1 MNARG
6 MTLLEVMVALAVFAI
21 AGLAVM
27 KSACEHLS
35 ALNYLEQKTL
45 ATWVV
50 ENQLVQQKLE
60 NKWPGDSW
68 VEGDEQMAG
77 STWYW
82 RLSRGGHRRQQLPG
96 ARYGSAYRGQ
106 GREPGR
112 HDADLYQPMIQ
123 PFART
128 PRPARLAGF
137 TLLEMLVAIAIF
149 ASLSMGAYQVL
160 QGVLT
165 SDEVA
170 KRKELRLSELQLAF
184 TLLERD
190 VTQMVPRSGRIEGE
204 NNKVLLAASRFG
216 QQSDDW
222 GMAFMRSGWLN
233 PDGMLPRSHLQR
245 VGWRLKDQK
254 LERLSYLY
262 PDPVIGTEPRIQP
275 VLAGVTALRLYFY
288 DKGGWQEEWTQR
300 NLLPHGLA
308 VELDLEDYGTI
319 RRQFLIGAGG
329 QRAEEN
335 SQSSNPTPD
344 GNNNNGNNNSGSN
357 NSGNSDSTSDG
368 NQSGGT
374 TNGG

>member
-27 KSACEHLS
+27 KTASEHLS

-82 RLSRGGHRRQQLPG
+82 RYRGVATADNNFLG

-112 HDADLYQPMIQ
+112 HDADLYQPMTQ
-123 PFART
+123 LSVHT
-128 PRPARLAGF
+128 SRPVRHAGF

-170 KRKELRLSELQLAF
+170 KRKEARLNELQLAF

-275 VLAGVTALRLYFY
+275 VLTGITAFRLYFF
-288 DKGGWQEEWTQR
+288 DKGNWKEEWSQR
-300 NLLPHGLA
+300 SVLPHGLA

-335 SQSSNPTPD
+335 SQSSNPD
-344 GNNNNGNNNSGSN
+344 QGGNDSNNGNNGGN
-357 NSGNSDSTSDG
+357 NN
-368 NQSGGT
+368 
-374 TNGG
+374 TNGGNGDSQNGGGANAG

>member
-1 MNARG
+1 MTQHSAHTPRSVRHAG
-6 MTLLEVMVALAVFAI
+6 FTLLETPRVRSPI
-21 AGLAVM
+21 
-27 KSACEHLS
+27 
-35 ALNYLEQKTL
+35 
-45 ATWVV
+45 
-50 ENQLVQQKLE
+50 
-60 NKWPGDSW
+60 
-68 VEGDEQMAG
+68 
-77 STWYW
+77 
-82 RLSRGGHRRQQLPG
+82 RLPH
-96 ARYGSAYRGQ
+96 A
-106 GREPGR
+106 
-112 HDADLYQPMIQ
+112 
-123 PFART
+123 
-128 PRPARLAGF
+128 RPARQGGF

-149 ASLSMGAYQVL
+149 ASLSLGAYQVL

-170 KRKELRLSELQLAF
+170 KRKEARLNELQLAF

-190 VTQMVPRSGRIEGE
+190 ITQMVPRSGRIDGE

-275 VLAGVTALRLYFY
+275 VLTGVTAFRLYFFG
-288 DKGGWQEEWTQR
+288 KGNWKEEWTQR
-300 NLLPHGLA
+300 SVLPHGLA

-335 SQSSNPTPD
+335 SQSSNPD
-344 GNNNNGNNNSGSN
+344 QGGDNGNSN
-357 NSGNSDSTSDG
+357 GNG
-368 NQSGGT
+368 NGNG
-374 TNGG
+374 NGGNGDSQNGGSANAG

>member
-1 MNARG
+1 
-6 MTLLEVMVALAVFAI
+6 MTQ
-21 AGLAVM
+21 
-27 KSACEHLS
+27 LS
-35 ALNYLEQKTL
+35 
-45 ATWVV
+45 
-50 ENQLVQQKLE
+50 
-60 NKWPGDSW
+60 
-68 VEGDEQMAG
+68 
-77 STWYW
+77 
-82 RLSRGGHRRQQLPG
+82 
-96 ARYGSAYRGQ
+96 
-106 GREPGR
+106 
-112 HDADLYQPMIQ
+112 
-123 PFART
+123 ART
-128 PRPARLAGF
+128 PRPVRHAGF

-149 ASLSMGAYQVL
+149 ATLSMGAYQVL

-170 KRKELRLSELQLAF
+170 KRKETRLNELQLAF

-190 VTQMVPRSGRIEGE
+190 ITQMVPRSGRIEGE

-275 VLAGVTALRLYFY
+275 VLAGVTAFRLYFF
-288 DKGGWQEEWTQR
+288 DKGNWKEEWTQR
-300 NLLPHGLA
+300 SVLPHGLA

-335 SQSSNPTPD
+335 SQSSNPD
-344 GNNNNGNNNSGSN
+344 QGGGNNSNNGNNGGNSN
-357 NSGNSDSTSDG
+357 TNSGNGDS
-368 NQSGGT
+368 Q
-374 TNGG
+374 NGGGANAG

>member
-1 MNARG
+1 MIQHPIRTTHPARHAG
-6 MTLLEVMVALAVFAI
+6 FTLL
-21 AGLAVM
+21 
-27 KSACEHLS
+27 
-35 ALNYLEQKTL
+35 
-45 ATWVV
+45 ATPIVRS
-50 ENQLVQQKLE
+50 
-60 NKWPGDSW
+60 PHGRPD
-68 VEGDEQMAG
+68 
-77 STWYW
+77 
-82 RLSRGGHRRQQLPG
+82 RQG
-96 ARYGSAYRGQ
+96 
-106 GREPGR
+106 
-112 HDADLYQPMIQ
+112 
-123 PFART
+123 
-128 PRPARLAGF
+128 GF

-170 KRKELRLSELQLAF
+170 KRKEARLNELQLAF

-190 VTQMVPRSGRIEGE
+190 ITQMVPRSGRIEGE

-233 PDGMLPRSHLQR
+233 PDGMLPRSQLQR

-275 VLAGVTALRLYFY
+275 VLEGVTALRLYFY
-288 DKGGWQEEWTQR
+288 DKGSWKEEWTQR
-300 NLLPHGLA
+300 SVLPYGLA

-329 QRAEEN
+329 QRVEN
-335 SQSSNPTPD
+335 AN
-344 GNNNNGNNNSGSN
+344 
-357 NSGNSDSTSDG
+357 
-368 NQSGGT
+368 
-374 TNGG
+374 